1 MGKMLMSWVAYPL
14 GWIMWLLY
22 SVIPNYGL
30 VILGFTIIMKILLF
44 PATLKQHKS
53 SISTVRLRPKMEEI
67 KNRYAQNPQKYQ
79 EEMMKLYQEEGV
91 NPASGC
97 LMPLLQFPILF
108 GMMGVVYAPLK
119 YILRLSDTVI
129 SNATLITKNL
139 LHTDILAKGARGEQY
154 VIINTIKNNP
164 KAFQSLGQDVID
176 KVLSLKFNFLGMDLS
191 KTPIVP
197 HSFADLDWLLL
208 IPILSGL
215 TALWLSVQTMRN
227 SSNIAVDEASM
238 QAAQSS
244 KFMFLIMPIFSI
256 MISFSCPAGVGL
268 YWIFSNLFAILQTSF
283 LYKRYNPIEI
293 AQKAQEEM
301 IIQREQE
308 RLARI
313 EARKQMNN
321 NKNNLDKNGI
331 YDGMSQKEIN
341 KVKLA
346 NARKR
351 DAEKYGDYN
360 E

>member
-1 MGKMLMSWVAYPL
+1 MKSIMSWVAYPL

-30 VILGFTIIMKILLF
+30 VILGFTIIMKVLLF

-53 SISTVRLRPKMEEI
+53 SISRVRLQPKMEAI
-67 KNRYAQNPQKYQ
+67 KNKYGKNPQKYQ
-79 EEMMKLYQEEGV
+79 QEIMKLYQEEGM

-97 LMPLLQFPILF
+97 LIPLLQAPILF
-108 GMMGVVYAPLK
+108 GMIGVVYAPLK
-119 YILRLSDTVI
+119 YILRLPDTVI
-129 SNATLITKNL
+129 SKATSISKQL
-139 LHTDILAKGARGEQY
+139 LSTDIWVKGAKAEQY
-154 VIINTIKNNP
+154 VIINAIKNTP
-164 KAFQSLGQDVID
+164 KAFESLGKDVID
-176 KVLSLKFNFLGMDLS
+176 KVVGLRFNFLGMDLS

-197 HSFADLDWLLL
+197 HSFADLDLVLL

-215 TALWLSVQTMRN
+215 TSLWLSIQAIKN
-227 SSNIAVDEASM
+227 SSSMAVDDASK

-244 KFMFLIMPIFSI
+244 KFMFFIMPIFSV

-268 YWIFSNLFAILQTSF
+268 YWIFSNLFAILQTGF
-283 LYKRYNPIEI
+283 LYKKYNPVDIVKKAKEEMI
-293 AQKAQEEM
+293 AQK
-301 IIQREQE
+301 EQE

-313 EARKQMNN
+313 EARKQMASENN
-321 NKNNLDKNGI
+321 FNKNSI
-331 YDGMSQKEIN
+331 CDGMSQKEIN